1 MVFRRD
7 GVERPD
13 NRTLTLG
20 NVSASQ
26 AGTYAVVVSGA
37 CGLPVTNSAT
47 LTVSTNAIVTTP
59 PANQTVCPGGAAS
72 FSVTATGTALAY
84 QWYFGV
90 TALNGQTNL

>member
-1 MVFRRD
+1 M
-7 GVERPD
+7 
-13 NRTLTLG
+13 
-20 NVSASQ
+20 
-26 AGTYAVVVSGA
+26 VVSGA

-90 TALNGQTNL
+90 TALNGQTTVR